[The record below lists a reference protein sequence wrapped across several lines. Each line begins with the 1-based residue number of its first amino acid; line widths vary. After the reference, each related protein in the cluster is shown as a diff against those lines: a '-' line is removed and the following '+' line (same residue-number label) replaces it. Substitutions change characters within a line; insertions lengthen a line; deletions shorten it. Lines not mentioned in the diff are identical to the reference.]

1 MWAVYFQLI
10 YHFSNF
16 ADHRG
21 HLAQHLSRDVN
32 RLNEPDMLHL
42 NEAGLRVLSVAIK
55 NSIFLLK
62 RELRERGSGG
72 RGSGSG
78 GSGGTGQQQGQSS
91 LSYAGAVRRPQYQWG
106 GGTYRGRYCR

>member
-1 MWAVYFQLI
+1 
-10 YHFSNF
+10 
-16 ADHRG
+16 
-21 HLAQHLSRDVN
+21 
-32 RLNEPDMLHL
+32 MLHL